1 MNKEQTEQVKAFL
14 SKDAYV
20 QLSGI
25 EIAEV
30 TEAYA
35 VATAKIEPRHL
46 NGNGCVQGGMLYTIA
61 DFAFALL
68 SNYLHPITVTQS
80 GKIDYLRAG
89 YTDRIKA
96 TAREKIRVGRNTVC
110 EVVIQDAKDE
120 VLCICSF
127 NGFVKDVA
135 SVKEK

>member
-1 MNKEQTEQVKAFL
+1 MNDKTEQVQAFL

-20 QLSGI
+20 RLSGI

-30 TEAYA
+30 TEEYA
-35 VATAKIEPRHL
+35 VATANIEPCHL

-89 YTDRIKA
+89 YTDKIKA

-110 EVVIQDAKDE
+110 EVVIRDAKDE

-127 NGFVKDVA
+127 NGFVKEPNPN
-135 SVKEK
+135 KET